1 MKRLRWLL
9 PLLIISCR
17 DPAPFGGE
25 GGDVTGLLGSDLPT
39 GLLQCAPLPYDS
51 TSQTVGPD
59 GGIIHTGPHTLVV
72 PAGAL
77 AEPTT
82 ITAVV
87 TPGSVNAVRFGPDGL
102 RFEQPAA
109 LTMSYANCDLLGS
122 VLPKRIAYTSSVYE
136 ILDYLPS
143 TDDLLGRQVTA
154 QLQHFSDYAVA
165 W

>member
-9 PLLIISCR
+9 PLLVVACG
-17 DPAPFGGE
+17 DPGAPK
-25 GGDVTGLLGSDLPT
+25 GDVTALLGSAPAT

-51 TSQTVGPD
+51 TTQTIGPD
-59 GGIIHTGPHTLVV
+59 GGTIQAGPHSLVI

-77 AEPTT
+77 VEPTP

-87 TPGSVNAVRFGPDGL
+87 TPGPVNAVRFGPEGL
-102 RFEQPAA
+102 RFDRPAA

-122 VLPKRIAYTSSVYE
+122 LLPKRIAYTSSAHE
-136 ILDYLPS
+136 IIDYLPS
-143 TDDLLGRQVTA
+143 ADDLFGRRVTA
-154 QLQHFSDYAVA
+154 ALQHFSDYAVA

>member
-9 PLLIISCR
+9 PLLIFGCR
-17 DPAPFGGE
+17 DPAPFGGQ
-25 GGDVTGLLGSDLPT
+25 GGDVTGLLGSDVPT
-39 GLLQCAPLPYDS
+39 GLLQCTPLPYDS
-51 TSQTVGPD
+51 TSQTIGPD
-59 GGIIHTGPHTLVV
+59 GGTVQAGPHTLVV

-87 TPGSVNAVRFGPDGL
+87 TPGPVNAVRFGPGGL
-102 RFEQPAA
+102 QFDQPAA
-109 LTMSYANCDLLGS
+109 LTLSYANCDVLGS
-122 VLPKRIAYTSSVYE
+122 VLPKRIAYTSDVLE

-143 TDDLLGRQVTA
+143 VDDLLAQRVTGE
-154 QLQHFSDYAVA
+154 LHHFSDYAVA